1 MPSHNTLLVPTGTH
15 KHRPE
20 HRARW
25 RGWVAAVIVL
35 GVLSFSG
42 WVVYTRLIA
51 PPVPIEQRPI
61 KTNALVVAPRDTVV
75 SQPVPPERVA
85 AIRKMANCRRAD
97 VDARVRALADSFP
110 RWPNWILASAACGA
124 IRSSMTREQLRAT
137 LGEPTRIVPSTAPY
151 RPIETWYYGN
161 KLSVILWDGLVKSW
175 Q

>member
-1 MPSHNTLLVPTGTH
+1 MPSGTH
-15 KHRPE
+15 RHRPD
-20 HRARW
+20 HPAWW
-25 RGWVAAVIVL
+25 RGWVAAVIVIC
-35 GVLSFSG
+35 VLSFTG

-61 KTNALVVAPRDTVV
+61 TTNALRVATRDTVV
-75 SQPVPPERVA
+75 HKPVAPERIA
-85 AIRKMANCRRAD
+85 TIRKMANCSRAD
-97 VDARVRALADSFP
+97 VDARVRAIADSFP
-110 RWPNWILASAACGA
+110 RWSNWILASAACRQ

-137 LGEPTRIVPSTAPY
+137 LGEPTRIVPAIKAY